1 MRSKAK
7 VLIASGALV
16 LSLSAGAGVASA
28 QDLSPL
34 VNTTCSYPQ
43 VLAALTAQNPAA
55 ASQLTA
61 SPANAG
67 IVQQFLVADT
77 ASRQDMIA
85 RLQTIPGADQYIG
98 TLLSVAATCNNF

>member
-7 VLIASGALV
+7 ALIASGGLV
-16 LSLSAGAGVASA
+16 FSLTAGAGIASA

-34 VNTTCSYPQ
+34 VNTTCTYPQ
-43 VLAALTAQNPAA
+43 VLGALTAQNPAA

-61 SPANAG
+61 SPSNAAV
-67 IVQQFLVADT
+67 VQQFLVSGT
-77 ASRQDMIA
+77 AQRQEMIG

-98 TLLSVAATCNNF
+98 VLLGVAATCNNF

>member
-1 MRSKAK
+1 M
-7 VLIASGALV
+7 
-16 LSLSAGAGVASA
+16 LSLTVGAGMASA

-34 VNTTCSYPQ
+34 LNTTCSYPQ
-43 VLAALTAQNPAA
+43 VLGALTAQNPAA

-67 IVQQFLVADT
+67 IVQQFLVSDT
-77 ASRQDMIA
+77 AGRQQMIS

-98 TLLSVAATCNNF
+98 VLLSVAATCNNF

>member
-1 MRSKAK
+1 MRSIAK
-7 VLIASGALV
+7 VLIASGGLV
-16 LSLSAGAGVASA
+16 LSLTAGAGMASA
-28 QDLSPL
+28 QDLTPL

-67 IVQQFLVADT
+67 IVQQFLAADT
-77 ASRQDMIA
+77 VSRQQMIA

-98 TLLSVAATCNNF
+98 LLLSVAATCNNF

>member
-1 MRSKAK
+1 M
-7 VLIASGALV
+7 
-16 LSLSAGAGVASA
+16 LSLTAGTGLASA

-43 VLAALTAQNPAA
+43 VLAALNAQNPEA

-61 SPANAG
+61 SPANVG
-67 IVQQFLVADT
+67 VVQQFLVADT
-77 ASRQDMIA
+77 VSRQQMIA

-98 TLLSVAATCNNF
+98 LLLSVAATCNNF